1 MRLELTSLFL
11 LFTCV
16 YLKIVTLLKISLF
29 HYVPGRKLS
38 RAASPLQNIISE
50 ESYKR
55 MKATPTKTEAKMI
68 TISRE
73 DRNFGHRSFKR
84 L

>member
-1 MRLELTSLFL
+1 MQLELASLFL

-38 RAASPLQNIISE
+38 RAASPLHNTINE
-50 ESYKR
+50 KSYKR
-55 MKATPTKTEAKMI
+55 MKATPTKTEAQMI
-68 TISRE
+68 TNSRQ
-73 DRNFGHRSFKR
+73 DRNFRPHSLKR